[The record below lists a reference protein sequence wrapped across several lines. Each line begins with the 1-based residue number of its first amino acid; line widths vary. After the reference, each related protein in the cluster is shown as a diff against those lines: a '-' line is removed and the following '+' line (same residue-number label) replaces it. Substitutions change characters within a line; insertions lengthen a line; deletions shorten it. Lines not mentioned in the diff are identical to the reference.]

1 MQQTDEIQD
10 EEIETTLFEIITQ
23 VGTARSLYIEA
34 TQAARAGDAPKAK
47 EMIAQGAK
55 AFNEGHSIH
64 SELIRKVYSEGHE
77 PVFQNDGRVML
88 LTHAEDQLM
97 SAEAFGILAEEF
109 VALYE
114 LLGSKGVL
122 S

>member
-1 MQQTDEIQD
+1 MQQTDETQD
-10 EEIETTLFEIITQ
+10 EEIETTLFEIITL
-23 VGTARSLYIEA
+23 VS
-34 TQAARAGDAPKAK
+34 GDDPITLQ
-47 EMIAQGAK
+47 MIAQGAE

-122 S
+122 